1 MWMFILGMFT
11 VKRLWRNVVY
21 LIEHKHL
28 QRVKGFTIWWKLM
41 KVGELASRNRG
52 QADIVVIPLH
62 CLIRV
67 TLHQLESWGKKQH
80 TVRNKG
86 FSRHYSLS
94 KSQETQIM
102 ACSHFLLSHWDS
114 SSLSHKLHTHSL
126 SLLFICQGYCV
137 IFNPLANA
145 GIYVSVATCIIQ
157 TFLNLKRVSYLYL
170 YQHCGIFKHSW
181 CSLFSENRMGVSIIT
196 SMNINNK
203 WYTLLYTTCGI
214 PQ

>member
-1 MWMFILGMFT
+1 MDYVISAESEMWMFMLGMFT
-11 VKRLWRNVVY
+11 VKRLWRNAVY

-102 ACSHFLLSHWDS
+102 ACSHFYLVTETPVHSVINYTHIPSAYYSFVRVIVLFS
-114 SSLSHKLHTHSL
+114 THSPML
-126 SLLFICQGYCV
+126 TF
-137 IFNPLANA
+137 
-145 GIYVSVATCIIQ
+145 
-157 TFLNLKRVSYLYL
+157 TFL
-170 YQHCGIFKHSW
+170 
-181 CSLFSENRMGVSIIT
+181 
-196 SMNINNK
+196 
-203 WYTLLYTTCGI
+203 
-214 PQ
+214 